1 MSSES
6 RLEQKR
12 GEAIVAWEEAGDR
25 KVAAA
30 GVPALR

>member
-6 RLEQKR
+6 RLEQKL

-25 KVAAA
+25 KAAA
-30 GVPALR
+30 AAFRH